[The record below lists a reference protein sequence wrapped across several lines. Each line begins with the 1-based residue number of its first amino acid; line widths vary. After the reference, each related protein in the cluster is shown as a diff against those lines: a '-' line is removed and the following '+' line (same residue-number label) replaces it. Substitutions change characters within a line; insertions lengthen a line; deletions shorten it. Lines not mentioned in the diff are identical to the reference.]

1 MAALHAVGLSHPI
14 RNRRIRF
21 DHQACESIRVGHCRI
36 KDPRLESPLS
46 LNGSHPWIQ
55 CPRPIQWHLAT
66 SRTDTPPPLG
76 SKINGLYLSGRTITR
91 DTIPTVPSWSNSTHP
106 FFPHHQS
113 QWLPFTPMDWHNGT
127 LTVLPTASRG
137 YVVRPRR
144 RATTHAPRW
153 TLIESEGFYSWNR
166 REPND

>member
-1 MAALHAVGLSHPI
+1 MVALHAVGLSHPI

-21 DHQACESIRVGHCRI
+21 NHQACESIRVGHRRI

-55 CPRPIQWHLAT
+55 CPRPIQRHVAT

-76 SKINGLYLSGRTITR
+76 SKINGPYLSDRTITR
-91 DTIPTVPSWSNSTHP
+91 DTIPTVHSWSNSTHH
-106 FFPHHQS
+106 FFPHRQS
-113 QWLPFTPMDWHNGT
+113 QWLPSRPWIGT
-127 LTVLPTASRG
+127 TGLLPTASRG
-137 YVVRPRR
+137 YVVRPWR

-153 TLIESEGFYSWNR
+153 TLI
-166 REPND
+166 